1 MEVVDFE
8 YTILKSL
15 VHDGLYFNKCF
26 DILRVNYFKNV
37 GNKEL
42 FKLLKNYYNEYKQR
56 PQEVALSTMI
66 KNIPNAE
73 TRKIIVESLKVLKT
87 QDLNSNTEFM
97 CNETVK
103 YIKDMIYYKSLEI
116 GSEGLMEKNENKI
129 KKAQALVEEMNK
141 VQLDSDLGLDFDNI
155 EEQIEYFSKREYG
168 LKTAHKSI
176 NKRLGTGFLPGTLNV
191 ILAAQGVGK
200 SLLMCDFM
208 STMLQDNKNILMV
221 SLEMSENEMMKRI
234 NANVFDIDINS
245 FRDLSKTQGELDQL
259 ERPQVTKDMI
269 LGAYEKYKVQG
280 KCGKLFI
287 KEFPAG
293 SFSANM
299 LGSLVQKFENEK
311 GIKFDIIFIDYL
323 GIMKSDLLNPNA
335 GLYAY
340 VKSIGEEV
348 RAQAVK
354 LQVPI
359 VSASQLNRSLIGKTD
374 GDNSS
379 ISDSI
384 GTAMTADFMLFCLQ
398 SEEMKKNCE
407 MVMKVTKNRYTGIT
421 DTFMMNIN
429 YPKMRFSDII
439 ENQSLPEN
447 GTINFSTPSQAVQ
460 ATNFA
465 NNEVRQIVQDDMKKI
480 KEHDSKIEKQ
490 KDELLDLL
498 GL

>member
-1 MEVVDFE
+1 MFE
-8 YTILKSL
+8 FEFIILKSL
-15 VHDGLYFNKCF
+15 IHDGLYFNKCF
-26 DILRVNYFKNV
+26 GLFKNEYFKNA
-37 GNKEL
+37 GNKEI
-42 FKLLKNYYNEYKQR
+42 FKLLKKYYNEYKQR
-56 PQEVALSTMI
+56 PQEIALSTMI
-66 KNIPNAE
+66 KNIPNQE
-73 TRKIIVESLKVLKT
+73 VRKIIIESLKALKS
-87 QDLNSNTEFM
+87 QELNSNTEFM
-97 CNETVK
+97 CTETVR
-103 YIKDMIYYKSLEI
+103 YIKDIIYYKSLEI
-116 GSEGLMEKNENKI
+116 GSEGLMEKNESKI

-141 VQLDSDLGLDFDNI
+141 VQIDSDLGLNFDSI

-168 LKTAHKSI
+168 IKTAHKSI
-176 NKRLGTGFLPGTLNV
+176 NKRLGSGFLPGTLNV

-208 STMLQDNKNILMV
+208 STMLQDGKNILMV

-245 FRDLSKTQGELDQL
+245 FRDLAKTRGELDQL
-259 ERPQVTKDMI
+259 QRPETTKDMI
-269 LGAYEKYKVQG
+269 LGAYEKYKCSG
-280 KCGKLFI
+280 RCGKLFI

-299 LGSLVQKFENEK
+299 LSTLVQKFENEK
-311 GIKFDIIFIDYL
+311 EIKFDVIFIDYL
-323 GIMKSDLLNPNA
+323 GIMKSDIINPNA
-335 GLYAY
+335 GLYTY

-359 VSASQLNRSLIGKTD
+359 VSASQLNRSSIGKTD

-407 MVMKVTKNRYTGIT
+407 MVLKVTKNRYTGIT

-439 ENQSLPEN
+439 ENQNLPEGN
-447 GTINFSTPSQAVQ
+447 TVDFGSGSQQ
-460 ATNFA
+460 HSATNFA
-465 NNEVRQIVQDDMKKI
+465 NNEVRQIISDDMEKI
-480 KEHDSKIEKQ
+480 KEHDNDKH
-490 KDELLDLL
+490 KDELMDLL

>member
-1 MEVVDFE
+1 MTDFVDFE

-15 VHDGLYFNKCF
+15 IHDGLYFNKCF
-26 DILRVNYFKNV
+26 DLLKNEYFKST
-37 GNKEL
+37 GNKEI
-42 FKLLKNYYNEYKQR
+42 FKLLKKYYNEYKQR
-56 PQEVALSTMI
+56 PQETALSVMI
-66 KNIPNAE
+66 KNVPNAE
-73 TRKIIVESLKVLKT
+73 IRKVIIESLKVLKT
-87 QDLNSNTEFM
+87 QELNSNTEFM

-103 YIKDMIYYKSLEI
+103 YIKDVIYYKSLEI

-129 KKAQALVEEMNK
+129 KKAQALVEEMHK
-141 VQLDSDLGLDFDNI
+141 VQLDSDLGLDFDSI

-168 LKTAHKSI
+168 IRTAHKSI
-176 NKRLGTGFLPGTLNV
+176 NKRLGSGFLPGTLNV

-208 STMLQDNKNILMV
+208 STMLQEGKNILMV

-245 FRDLSKTQGELDQL
+245 FRDLSKTKGELDQL
-259 ERPQVTKDMI
+259 ERPQTTKDMI
-269 LGAYEKYKVQG
+269 LGAYEKYKAQG

-299 LGSLVQKFENEK
+299 LGSLVQKYENEK
-311 GIKFDIIFIDYL
+311 SIKFDIIFIDYL

-335 GLYAY
+335 GLYTY

-354 LQVPI
+354 LQVPV
-359 VSASQLNRSLIGKTD
+359 VSASQLNRGAIGKTD

-429 YPKMRFSDII
+429 YPKMRFSDIV
-439 ENQSLPEN
+439 ENQNLPEN
-447 GTINFSTPSQAVQ
+447 GVIDFNTPAKAYQ
-460 ATNFA
+460 ATNYA
-465 NNEVRQIVQDDMKKI
+465 NNEVRQIVRDDMEKI
-480 KEHDSKIEKQ
+480 KEHDSNEKH
-490 KDELLDLL
+490 KDELMELL